1 MKLVIKQ
8 KVFSW
13 KDKFNVMDIMG
24 NTKYRV
30 EGDFSLIKKLRI
42 FDLND
47 NEVIF
52 IKQKFS
58 FLKYRFSI
66 LQGENQIA
74 EIVKEFSFFTQKYT
88 IEGLQWEVEGN
99 FFGHNYVIK
108 EKGLPIATI
117 KKELFSWGDSYAL
130 EISDGV
136 NEVLALSVVIAIDC
150 VLSSSNNSD

>member
-88 IEGLQWEVEGN
+88 IEGLKWEVEGN

-150 VLSSSNNSD
+150 VLSSSNSSD